1 MREPLLAVV
10 HAAHRTLFLE
20 LLHHQTMLSAR
31 FGSELARTALDN
43 SGGCVSERITRKLAY
58 TMPPADL
65 VDACV
70 VLHVLMQLSD

>member
-1 MREPLLAVV
+1 VREPLLAVL
-10 HAAHRTLFLE
+10 HAAHRTEIQE
-20 LLHHQTMLSAR
+20 LHVLQNMLSAR
-31 FGSELARTALDN
+31 FSSELARTALDN